1 VMIDT
6 KVQTDTL
13 FTHELT
19 AVVAGANR
27 SSQSAGFTEGGTA
40 NVLSYT
46 ISRVPDIK
54 LGPAMKSVSHKLARK
69 SVALD
74 SAP

>member
-1 VMIDT
+1 
-6 KVQTDTL
+6 
-13 FTHELT
+13 
-19 AVVAGANR
+19 VAGANR